1 MSIRPQYNTESY
13 FKHES
18 NVNGQSIVE
27 CRFSQSDDLAD
38 VTAVYAQVT
47 LSDCTASSG
56 RINYGGRLVCTVV
69 YVDEGGKLCRVQKG
83 VEFAH
88 FVDGDAFVPA
98 QSCLCRL
105 SCIKTQL
112 RREGSSIIV
121 SAVINADISVY
132 VKSERKYLTSC
143 DGAVY
148 KSDTVALG
156 DYTLFSGAGEV
167 EDEFEAEGISDVLIP
182 SATPLVYSCECRA
195 GVIEVGGEVAL
206 SILAVRGGSPVSLE
220 RVVPFKTE
228 ITSDGASL
236 GGACDCRA
244 AVEDLNVT
252 ARVDEERGKCE
263 ILCTVSLTFDGS
275 FYEEHTESAV
285 TDLFSRTNRLN
296 IVSVSA
302 ESDKC
307 TGIES
312 LSRRVSSQVV
322 TKAKLDF
329 SCAFRAVAL
338 PSCEYSYNDGEGTL
352 EGAVNAVLIYEQSG
366 ELRSTAM
373 TMPFSIK
380 AENAACCD
388 IAVCGV
394 SVRQRA
400 EGECEGEAVLKL
412 ACRKMVYGS
421 VPVIC
426 SVEEGETLPENDSAV
441 TVYIPTAGD
450 GKWETCKKLRQ
461 SESEIMDGNADLK
474 FPLAGSE
481 RIIIYRRK
489 QA

>member
-1 MSIRPQYNTESY
+1 MSIKPQYNTENY
-13 FKHES
+13 FKHECD
-18 NVNGQSIVE
+18 VNGQSIVE

-38 VTAVYAQVT
+38 VTAVHAQVT
-47 LSDCTASSG
+47 LSDCTAQSG

-88 FVDGDAFVPA
+88 YVDGDGFVSA

-105 SCIKTQL
+105 SCVKTRL

-121 SAVINADISVY
+121 SAVIGADIAVY

-143 DGAVY
+143 DGAVC
-148 KSDTVALG
+148 KDEMVSLG
-156 DYTLFSGAGEV
+156 GYTLFTGSAEV
-167 EDEFEAEGISDVLIP
+167 EDEFGAEGISDILIP

-195 GVIEVGGEVAL
+195 GVIEVSGEVAL
-206 SILAVRGGSPVSLE
+206 SILAVRADSPVSLE
-220 RVVPFKTE
+220 RVVPFKAE
-228 ITSDGASL
+228 IACDAASL

-252 ARVDEERGKCE
+252 ARVDEDRGKCE
-263 ILCTVSLTFDGS
+263 ILCSVSLSFDGS
-275 FYEEHTESAV
+275 FYEEHAESAV
-285 TDLFSRTNRLN
+285 VDLFSRTNGLN
-296 IVSVSA
+296 IVGAGMDA
-302 ESDKC
+302 EKC

-312 LSRRVSSQVV
+312 LSRRVSSQAV

-338 PSCEYSYNDGEGTL
+338 PSCECSYNADEGTL
-352 EGAVNAVLIYEQSG
+352 DGAVNAVLIYEQSG
-366 ELRSTAM
+366 ELRSTTL

-388 IAVCGV
+388 VAVCGV

-412 ACRKMVYGS
+412 ACRKMVNNAVS
-421 VPVIC
+421 LIS
-426 SVEEGETLPENDSAV
+426 SVEEGEALAENDSAV
-441 TVYIPTAGD
+441 TVYVPANGD
-450 GKWETCKKLRQ
+450 DKWDVCKKLRR
-461 SESEIMDGNADLK
+461 SEAEIMDGNADLK
-474 FPLAGSE
+474 FPLNGSE
-481 RIIIYRRK
+481 RVIIYRRK